1 MSYPDILGC
10 PYEVSCMYQMDPS
23 ILDSVGGLHVSKKL
37 RRVLILRIRY
47 IGDCVMDLCQ
57 FQTIVFYEIN
67 ESLRTRLW
75 HKREPQNTEYVD
87 GISKEDTLQ

>member
-1 MSYPDILGC
+1 
-10 PYEVSCMYQMDPS
+10 
-23 ILDSVGGLHVSKKL
+23 
-37 RRVLILRIRY
+37 
-47 IGDCVMDLCQ
+47 MDLCQ

-75 HKREPQNTEYVD
+75 HKRAPQNTEYVD